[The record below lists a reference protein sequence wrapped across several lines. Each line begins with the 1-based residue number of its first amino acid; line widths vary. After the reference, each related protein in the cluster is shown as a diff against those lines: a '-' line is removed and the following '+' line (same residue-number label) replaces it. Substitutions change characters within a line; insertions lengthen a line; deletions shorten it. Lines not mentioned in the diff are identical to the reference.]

1 MQKYHFYIFIIFVC
15 TFALAYRWF
24 SKPVQQVPVQQER
37 TTEIEKPTEPAPF
50 KYTIRKTPT
59 PSPTVKK
66 ESMKMQIARDQAQ
79 DPSFLPFDSEGSLY
93 VENVIIDGEWAIA
106 YGDQLVGK
114 AEELIRLEQDGGIL
128 KIPKPVFWKDGVVPY
143 ALSTSIPPAQVAE
156 IKKVMDLFTA
166 KTALTFRVKQ
176 SEEDYIVFKSGGL
189 HCYSHVGKI
198 GGAQEVVLAPDCKAP
213 QITHELMHA
222 IGFYHEQSRLDRD
235 EYIMIMWENI
245 EEKFHEQFKKIPPL
259 HFSIED
265 TDFDIESI
273 MMYPPQAFSIAPGD
287 PSILTINGELY
298 QPQQTLSA
306 KDLEKI
312 EKIYGEKN

>member
-24 SKPVQQVPVQQER
+24 SKPVLPVQVQQQESI
-37 TTEIEKPTEPAPF
+37 EVEKPIEPRPF
-50 KYTIRKTPT
+50 KYTTRQTSIPTPT
-59 PSPTVKK
+59 IKK
-66 ESMKMQIARDQAQ
+66 ENIKMQILKDQAD
-79 DPSFLPFDSEGSLY
+79 DPSFLPFDSEGNLY

-128 KIPKPVFWKDGVVPY
+128 KIPKPNFWKDGVVPY
-143 ALSTSIPPAQVAE
+143 ALSTSIPQSQVNE
-156 IKKVMDLFTA
+156 IKKVMELFES

-198 GGAQEVVLAPDCKAP
+198 GGAQEVVLGPDCKAA

-235 EYIMIMWENI
+235 EHIMIMWENI
-245 EEKFHEQFKKIPPL
+245 EERFHEQFKKIPPL
-259 HFSIED
+259 HFSIAD

-273 MMYPPQAFSIAPGD
+273 MMYPPQAFSISPSD

-298 QPQQTLSA
+298 QPQQSLSA